1 MSQTA
6 EDVVREFMAAWGDGT
21 QEIPDI
27 DKIISMFAED
37 AVWQLWIPGG
47 PTIRGREAIR
57 KDIARQITF
66 ATYMRCGPIHV
77 ASDGRVVFTERL
89 DSFITKGRKIE
100 HHLMAVFEVENG
112 LITAWREYFDTKDLD
127 KQFKPLAVEIP
138 KAAR

>member
-1 MSQTA
+1 MRTSE
-6 EDVVREFMAAWGDGT
+6 EDTVREFMAAWGDGT
-21 QEIPDI
+21 QESPDI

-57 KDIARQITF
+57 TDIARQITF
-66 ATYMRCGPIHV
+66 ATYMKCGPIHV

-100 HHLMAVFEVENG
+100 HHLMAVFEVEDG
-112 LITAWREYFDTKDLD
+112 KIKAWREYFDTKDLD

-138 KAAR
+138 KAER